1 MVKLCLRWLV
11 SLLLLGRVL
20 LLFVQLRRA
29 WRADALASQF
39 QRELRRRGL
48 LAPSFR
54 LPVS

>member
-1 MVKLCLRWLV
+1 MLKLCLRWLV
-11 SLLLLGRVL
+11 SLVL
-20 LLFVQLRRA
+20 LCRALALIVHLRRA

-54 LPVS
+54 LPIS